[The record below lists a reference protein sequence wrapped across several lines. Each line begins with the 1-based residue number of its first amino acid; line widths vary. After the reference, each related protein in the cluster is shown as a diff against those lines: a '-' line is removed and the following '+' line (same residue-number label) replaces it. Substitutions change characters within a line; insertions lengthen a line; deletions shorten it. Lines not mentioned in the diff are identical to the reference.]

1 MPGCQGWWQWQDG
14 IYLWQFDAACVCEQ
28 NAHNAVTN
36 AGGKVTGTLTG
47 LLSEDDSS
55 EHSIIDD
62 TGSESTH
69 ISKGITD
76 DGLLLQ
82 DDEVAADLSDE
93 TPVDEDTDSDAS
105 NF

>member
-1 MPGCQGWWQWQDG
+1 MIG
-14 IYLWQFDAACVCEQ
+14 
-28 NAHNAVTN
+28 N
-36 AGGKVTGTLTG
+36 LTG

-76 DGLLLQ
+76 DGELFQ
-82 DDEVAADLSDE
+82 DDDVSIDLSAGSLSNA
-93 TPVDEDTDSDAS
+93 DTDSDAS
-105 NF
+105 DF

>member
-1 MPGCQGWWQWQDG
+1 MPHLTDLLTVGS
-14 IYLWQFDAACVCEQ
+14 
-28 NAHNAVTN
+28 
-36 AGGKVTGTLTG
+36 AGGIVVGTLTG

-76 DGLLLQ
+76 DGELFQ
-82 DDEVAADLSDE
+82 DDDVGIDLSDGSLKNA
-93 TPVDEDTDSDAS
+93 DTDSNAS
-105 NF
+105 DF